1 MPISKIVQLKN
12 ARKKVDYW
20 NTQLEMLVVDE
31 YHILRRNRKIRM
43 MNKRGLSLREIAKEL
58 QNYSY
63 NISHQGVSDIINEVY
78 KD

>member
-20 NTQLEMLVVDE
+20 NAKVEMLVVDE

-43 MNKRGLSLREIAKEL
+43 MNKRGLSLREIANEL
-58 QNYSY
+58 QNVYSY
-63 NISHQGVSDIINEVY
+63 NISHQGINNIIKENV
-78 KD
+78 